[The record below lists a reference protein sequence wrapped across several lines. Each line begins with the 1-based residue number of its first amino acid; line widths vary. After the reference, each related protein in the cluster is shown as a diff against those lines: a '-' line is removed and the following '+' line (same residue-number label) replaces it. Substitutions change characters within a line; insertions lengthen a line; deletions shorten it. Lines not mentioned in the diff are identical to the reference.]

1 MVEENLG
8 KESVEQYKKE
18 ERSAL
23 AKRLKATGNRIRRL
37 MKCMKNDQI
46 STPENIEMLKRD
58 LIEYT
63 HDKEFKKCK
72 NMGEIIM
79 VVFNFVVRNYESVNT
94 YIIR

>member
-1 MVEENLG
+1 
-8 KESVEQYKKE
+8 
-18 ERSAL
+18 
-23 AKRLKATGNRIRRL
+23 
-37 MKCMKNDQI
+37 
-46 STPENIEMLKRD
+46 MLKRD